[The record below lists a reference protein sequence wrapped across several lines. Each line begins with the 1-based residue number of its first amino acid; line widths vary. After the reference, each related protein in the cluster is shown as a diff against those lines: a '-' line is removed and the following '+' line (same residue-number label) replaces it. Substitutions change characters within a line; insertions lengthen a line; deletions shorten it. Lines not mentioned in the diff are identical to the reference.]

1 MADLHIEEFHKHCIA
16 VLLQLYTVFPRKATV
31 FVEDIIGPEEKDE
44 FGLNSN
50 LHQSCFGAMIWL
62 ADEGYLRYESTIRQE
77 AVDQAVLTQH
87 SFARLAKLV
96 PERGQSVAH
105 VLEQALRHES
115 STTLSRLCEDY
126 LVHD

>member
-1 MADLHIEEFHKHCIA
+1 MADLHIEEFHKHCVA
-16 VLLQLYTVFPRKATV
+16 VLLQLYSVFPRKATV

-44 FGLNSN
+44 FGLHSD

-62 ADEGYLRYESTIRQE
+62 ADEGYLRFDATIRQE

-96 PERGQSVAH
+96 PEHGQSVAR
-105 VLEQALRHES
+105 VLEQTLRNES
-115 STTLSRLCEDY
+115 STTISRLCEEY
-126 LVHD
+126 LVYD